1 MATALYPGAYKPPH
15 RGHFEVVK
23 RLLNGTH
30 NGAVYNLGQESQA
43 GQQALSGD
51 KSDVEDINK
60 VVIFIGPNSRNGI
73 TPKESKAVWEIYA
86 KYLGNVEVV
95 YQEGNPMAI
104 AKEYAKANPNEEF
117 YAVTGVRNEE
127 DFKDLKRVS
136 IFKNRPNVQ
145 GLAIGS
151 TEGGTRATDFRKA
164 LLSGNL
170 DQVKD
175 YFPSE
180 LSREEML
187 KILHMLKQSIISEEM
202 SLAIDGVLEAMFVNE
217 EKVKEGSSG
226 TAIAPQSAV
235 KSEDRAK
242 LEHLY
247 NYLKGIVP
255 SHAYVSFQQ
264 DRIMVSLEPPHP
276 YGGKTVYE
284 GVDTN
289 SLTRYIGSILEYMI
303 EQKMNI
309 TPLPEVKIKRDPAN
323 AGDFFGKTAYYDPN
337 NKEIVLYVEGR
348 HPKDICRSFTH
359 EMVHHIQ
366 NLEGRIVGI
375 GTTNTNESDA
385 LMELEKEA
393 YLVGNITFRNWE
405 DSVKNALEE
414 DRDGK
419 KALTRQTQLAEGKYD
434 KISNQLSKIAFEAF
448 KDAYDLGRKR
458 AEFEFRVGNPE
469 YDDVDIESTQ
479 FELDFMGIVEFTEDT
494 YKVDGGANAGY
505 DDDGEEIQ
513 PMINVKFMIPKNP
526 DWQEV
531 SMDLKD
537 VVRHELEHLTQD
549 GENVRSGKYI
559 PDDQDLRNMID
570 NGLLDKDSY
579 FTLPKE
585 VDAMIQGLYYKAKK
599 SKKPF
604 ADVVNDYL
612 NKAMI
617 SLDNKEKVLKL
628 WRKRLPALG
637 IKQRL

>member
-43 GQQALSGD
+43 GQQALSGN

-86 KYLGNVEVV
+86 KYLGNVEVI

-104 AKEYAKANPNEEF
+104 AKEYAKANPSEQF

-202 SLAIDGVLEAMFVNE
+202 SLAIDGVLEAMFMNE

-235 KSEDRAK
+235 RSEDRSK

-247 NYLKGIVP
+247 NYLKGVVP
-255 SHAYVSFQQ
+255 SSAYVSFQQ

-276 YGGKTVYE
+276 YDGKTVYE

-309 TPLPEVKIKRDPAN
+309 APLPEVKIKRDPAN

-337 NKEIVLYVEGR
+337 KKEIVLYVEGR

-434 KISNQLSKIAFEAF
+434 KISNQLSKIAFEMF
-448 KDAYDLGRKR
+448 KDAYDRGDKR
-458 AEFEFRVGNPE
+458 GEFEFRVGNPE

-479 FELDFMGIVEFTEDT
+479 FELDFMGVVEFTKDT

-537 VVRHELEHLTQD
+537 VIRHELEHLTQD
-549 GENVRSGKYI
+549 GENVRQGKYI

-628 WRKRLPALG
+628 WRSRLPALG